1 MVSIERTSKSEQ
13 TLLNHY
19 GLKIIR
25 LQDTERKKLS
35 NQGFVSVFN
44 LCISST
50 FYIFNNKIDLL
61 QALRRCVLLFERVR
75 NTP

>member
-13 TLLNHY
+13 TLKHY

-35 NQGFVSVFN
+35 NQGFMSVFN

-61 QALRRCVLLFERVR
+61 QALRRCVLLFERVT